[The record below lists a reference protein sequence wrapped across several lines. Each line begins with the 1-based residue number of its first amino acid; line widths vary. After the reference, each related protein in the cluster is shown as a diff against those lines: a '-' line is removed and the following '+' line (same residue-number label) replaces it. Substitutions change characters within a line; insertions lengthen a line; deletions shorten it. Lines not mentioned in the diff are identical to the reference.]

1 MTTRLGSLNEFCWMD
16 LKTRDPA
23 GAAALLSKALG
34 WRFAVDEKDWR
45 KATKITVD
53 GHLIG
58 GVSDLANPVYP
69 PGTPAHIAYYLAVDD
84 IDRRVEAA
92 TAHGAH
98 LVVPPFDAG
107 DQGRIATL
115 IDPVGAAFS
124 LWQRRHFP
132 GWRFPPRLAGSPHR
146 MVLTCDRPDEARHFY
161 EETTGA
167 PLICADFVAAAGP
180 GTSGPRWELMVAVD
194 DPDSVVRAHDDGQAP
209 VNCSEETGR
218 RVVRWSSPEGLSFL
232 VRRREP

>member
-1 MTTRLGSLNEFCWMD
+1 MTTRLGSENEFCWMD

-23 GAAALLSKALG
+23 GTAALLSGTLG

-45 KATKITVD
+45 KAIKISVD

-58 GVSDLANPVYP
+58 GVSDLADPVYP
-69 PGTPAHIAYYLAVDD
+69 PGTPAHIAFYLAVDD
-84 IDRRVEAA
+84 IDRRAEAA
-92 TAHGAH
+92 TALGAR

-115 IDPVGAAFS
+115 IDPAGAAFS
-124 LWQRRHFP
+124 LWQRHHFP

-146 MVLTCDRPDEARHFY
+146 MVLACAQPDETRHFY

-167 PLICADFVAAAGP
+167 PLTCADFIAAAGP
-180 GTSGPRWELMVAVD
+180 GASAPRWELAVAVD
-194 DPDSVVRAHDDGQAP
+194 DPDSVVPARDDGRASATRP
-209 VNCSEETGR
+209 EETGG
-218 RVVRWSSPEGLSFL
+218 RVARWSSPEGLTFL
-232 VRRREP
+232 VCRRER